1 MMDLLRLENILFYIG
16 LFGYLVSMVLFILLF
31 VNKIEKLGKLAK
43 NIFLIAFISHTLALV
58 VRGINAGRIPL
69 SNQYEFATAFAW
81 GIALCFLIFEK
92 KYNLLAMGTFASPIL
107 FLIIGY
113 AAMRDKSVRPLMP
126 ALDSKWLAVHVSLA
140 IISYGAFAV
149 ACGVSV
155 MYLLRDKVNRGE
167 SSEMSLPDKEVLD
180 LISYRV
186 TAFGFIFLTLVMITG
201 SIWAESAWGRYWAW
215 DPKETWSLV
224 TWIIYAIYL
233 HLRKSRG
240 WSGKRAA
247 IFSIVG
253 FISVIFTYIGV
264 NTFLPSLHSYA

>member
-31 VNKIEKLGKLAK
+31 VNKIEKLGKIAK

-81 GIALCFLIFEK
+81 GIALCYLIFERK
-92 KYNLLAMGTFASPIL
+92 FNLLAMGTFVSPIL

-149 ACGVSV
+149 ACGVSA
-155 MYLLRDKVNRGE
+155 MYLLRDKVNGGG
-167 SSEMSLPDKEVLD
+167 SSAMSLPDKEVLD

-247 IFSIVG
+247 IFSILG
-253 FISVIFTYIGV
+253 FISVIFTYIRV
-264 NTFLPSLHSYA
+264 NTLLPSLHSYA

>member
-1 MMDLLRLENILFYIG
+1 MG
-16 LFGYLVSMVLFILLF
+16 
-31 VNKIEKLGKLAK
+31 KIAK

-81 GIALCFLIFEK
+81 GIALCYLIFERK
-92 KYNLLAMGTFASPIL
+92 FNLLAMGTFVSPIL

-126 ALDSKWLAVHVSLA
+126 ALDSKWLAVHVSFA

-149 ACGVSV
+149 ACGVSA
-155 MYLLRDKVNRGE
+155 MYLLRYKVNGGG
-167 SSEMSLPDKEVLD
+167 SSAMNLPNKEVLD

-264 NTFLPSLHSYA
+264 NTLLPSLHSYA